1 MTAIVGPNGSGKSNI
16 SDAVRWVMGE
26 QNIRQLRGQ
35 RAEDIIFAG
44 TQTRR
49 PQGAAEVSL
58 YFDNSDH
65 ALDTEFT
72 EVVVTRRLF
81 RSGDSEYYINRR
93 SCRLK
98 DIHNLLAD
106 TGIGQ
111 DSMAVIGQ
119 NRVDRILNSKPEE
132 RRVIFEE
139 VAGISRFKAEKPRLR
154 KIAETERNLERIGDL
169 TSVLEEQLEPLQKQA
184 ETLQQFRELD
194 GERLAYEGTLTL
206 QELRNSERLWRKSK
220 TAASRRR
227 PKNKRRRRNWK
238 ERNSGERPSWQTWQQ
253 MTKNCAVSTR
263 QPWPFTMTWT
273 A

>member
-1 MTAIVGPNGSGKSNI
+1 MKKWPASAALRPKS
-16 SDAVRWVMGE
+16 
-26 QNIRQLRGQ
+26 RGC
-35 RAEDIIFAG
+35 E
-44 TQTRR
+44 
-49 PQGAAEVSL
+49 
-58 YFDNSDH
+58 
-65 ALDTEFT
+65 
-72 EVVVTRRLF
+72 
-81 RSGDSEYYINRR
+81 
-93 SCRLK
+93 
-98 DIHNLLAD
+98 
-106 TGIGQ
+106 
-111 DSMAVIGQ
+111 
-119 NRVDRILNSKPEE
+119 
-132 RRVIFEE
+132 
-139 VAGISRFKAEKPRLR
+139 

-206 QELRNSERLWRKSK
+206 QELRNSERLLAKVEK
-220 TAASRRR
+220 QPPVGVG